1 MNLIVGVAW
10 LKTYFNSLASYL
22 GIANFILLLL
32 TFKSV
37 YNINISTWLII
48 PIALLLGGLV
58 GYLDYRF
65 VLMKQ
70 NTISNDVNN
79 LKHQLDRIEERL
91 K

>member
-1 MNLIVGVAW
+1 MNFVTGLAW
-10 LKTYFNSLASYL
+10 LKTYFNSMASYL
-22 GIANFILLLL
+22 GIVNFLLLLL
-32 TFKSV
+32 TFKNV
-37 YNINISTWLII
+37 YHINFSAWLVV
-48 PIALLLGGLV
+48 PSALLLGGLV

-65 VLMKQ
+65 VLIKQ